1 MHPFSLRSQQ
11 LNHRTTASSRFGDLS
26 KAGLAVSNLVPLV
39 QELFTAGIASS
50 TRKVYGTGASR
61 YTKFCEAT
69 SLSAYPTS
77 ENTLMLFV
85 AHLHSEGLAPGTI
98 KSYLAGVR
106 HDQIRAGLGNPCIAQ
121 MPQLEYVL
129 KGVKRLAKPSSYRRL
144 PITPPILWELK
155 RVWEK
160 DAANADNKML
170 WAASCLCFFGF
181 LRSGKAAAP
190 KAGEFDPHVH
200 LCQGDIRVDSH
211 KNSTFL
217 QV

>member
-1 MHPFSLRSQQ
+1 
-11 LNHRTTASSRFGDLS
+11 LS

-106 HDQIRAGLGNPCIAQ
+106 HDQIGAGLGN
-121 MPQLEYVL
+121 LY
-129 KGVKRLAKPSSYRRL
+129 SS
-144 PITPPILWELK
+144 
-155 RVWEK
+155 
-160 DAANADNKML
+160 DA
-170 WAASCLCFFGF
+170 STGICTE
-181 LRSGKAAAP
+181 RGKTTG
-190 KAGEFDPHVH
+190 KTKF
-200 LCQGDIRVDSH
+200 I
-211 KNSTFL
+211 
-217 QV
+217 